1 MATAFLLQFSGAVVG
16 RLHAEEQLELA
27 HGASEAEVSA
37 WVAEFLGARAAHT
50 SLISSLARALVAC
63 PGVEE
68 LYADD
73 EQLRELVNDVPASVL
88 PR

>member
-1 MATAFLLQFSGAVVG
+1 MATAFLLGFSGAVVD
-16 RLHAEEQLELA
+16 RLLAQEQLQLA
-27 HGASEAEVSA
+27 QGATSSEVSA
-37 WVAEFLGARAAHT
+37 WVAEFLGTRDQGA
-50 SLISSLARALVAC
+50 SLISSLARAFVAC

-73 EQLRELVNDVPASVL
+73 DDLRELVNDVPPSVL